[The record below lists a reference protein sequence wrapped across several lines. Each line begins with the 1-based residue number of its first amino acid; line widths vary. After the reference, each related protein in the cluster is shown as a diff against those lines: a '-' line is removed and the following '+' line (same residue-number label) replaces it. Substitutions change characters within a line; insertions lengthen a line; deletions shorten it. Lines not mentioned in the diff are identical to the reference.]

1 MKIII
6 AGGGKVGAALTR
18 QLSSEGHDITLIDSN
33 QAVLDNTIE
42 KYDVIS
48 VKGNCATSKVLE
60 QAGIKEATLLI
71 AATSEDE
78 INLLCCLTAH
88 TINPDLHTIARIR
101 NPEYSEQIYQMR
113 KIFALSLTV
122 NPERQAAR
130 EIEKLLRFPG
140 FLKRDSFAKDRVEI
154 VEIRVGGDSILNGTS
169 LSDLTSIVKCQVL
182 VCTVLR
188 DGEAIMPG
196 GSFILKEN
204 DRIFVTAPTNELTTL
219 LKNLNI
225 ITHRIKSVMLAGGG
239 RLSIYLARL
248 LTKSGMNVRII
259 EKDYDRCVMLAQLL
273 PAADIIH
280 GDASSLPLLES
291 EGISECDALVSL
303 TGLDEMNMVIS
314 LYATDHKV
322 PLVITKFG
330 HAEET
335 SIFNRLSIGSIIS
348 PRELCCNIIARYV
361 RAMHKQTGAAV
372 SVHSIAA
379 GKAEAAEFIVDKG
392 TLHCDE
398 PLKSFK
404 IRKNVLIVC
413 ITHQGSTIIPNGD
426 SCFCIDD
433 TVVVVTVAGTALSQ
447 LNDIFE

>member
-88 TINPDLHTIARIR
+88 AVNPNLHTIARIR

-154 VEIRVGGDSILNGTS
+154 VELRVGEESILNGIS
-169 LSDLTSIVKCQVL
+169 LSELTSIVKCQVL

-196 GSFILKEN
+196 GSFILEEN

-239 RLSIYLARL
+239 RLSIYLSQL
-248 LTKSGMNVRII
+248 LTKSGMN
-259 EKDYDRCVMLAQLL
+259 YDRCVMLAQLL
-273 PAADIIH
+273 PAVDIIH

-335 SIFNRLSIGSIIS
+335 SIFNRLAIGSIIS

>member
-6 AGGGKVGAALTR
+6 AGSGKVGASLTR
-18 QLSSEGHDITLIDSN
+18 QLSAEGHDITLIDSN
-33 QAVLDNTIE
+33 QSVLDNTIE
-42 KYDVIS
+42 KYDIIS
-48 VKGNCATSKVLE
+48 VRGNCATSQVLQ
-60 QAGIKEATLLI
+60 QAGAKEANLLI

-88 TINPDLHTIARIR
+88 ALNPDLHTIARIR
-101 NPEYSEQIYQMR
+101 NPEYSQQIYQMR
-113 KIFALSLTV
+113 DIFALSLTV
-122 NPERQAAR
+122 NPEQQAAH
-130 EIEKLLRFPG
+130 EIEKLLKFPG

-154 VEIRVGGDSILNGTS
+154 VELRVDGESKLNGIC
-169 LSDLTSIVKCQVL
+169 LNDLTGIINCHVL

-188 DGEAIMPG
+188 GGEAIMPG
-196 GSFILKEN
+196 GSFVLRED
-204 DRIFVTAPTNELTTL
+204 DRIFVTAPTNELATL

-225 ITHRIKSVMLAGGG
+225 ITHRIKRVMLAGGG

-248 LTKSGMNVRII
+248 LTKSGMDVSII
-259 EKDYDRCVMLAQLL
+259 EKDYDRCVTLAQLL
-273 PAADIIH
+273 PSADIIY

-291 EGISECDALVSL
+291 EGLSECDALVSL

-322 PLVITKFG
+322 TQVITKFG
-330 HAEET
+330 HAEDT
-335 SIFNRLSIGSIIS
+335 AIFNRLAIGSIIS
-348 PRELCCNIIARYV
+348 PRELCCNTIVRYV
-361 RAMHKQTGAAV
+361 RAMHKQTGSAV

-379 GKAEAAEFIVDKG
+379 GRAEAVEFIVDKN

-398 PLKSFK
+398 PLKTIK

-413 ITHQGSTIIPNGD
+413 ITHRGSTEIPNGD
-426 SCFCIDD
+426 SCFSKKD

>member
-88 TINPDLHTIARIR
+88 AVNPNLHTIARIR

-154 VEIRVGGDSILNGTS
+154 VELRVGEESILNGIS
-169 LSDLTSIVKCQVL
+169 LSELTSIVKCQVL

-196 GSFILKEN
+196 GSFILEEN

-239 RLSIYLARL
+239 RLSIYL
-248 LTKSGMNVRII
+248 S
-259 EKDYDRCVMLAQLL
+259 QLL
-273 PAADIIH
+273 PAVDIIH

-335 SIFNRLSIGSIIS
+335 SIFNRLAIGSIIS

>member
-6 AGGGKVGAALTR
+6 AGSGKVGAALTR

-48 VKGNCATSKVLE
+48 VRGNCASSKVLL
-60 QAGIKEATLLI
+60 QAGVKEATLLI

-88 TINPDLHTIARIR
+88 AVNPDLHTIARIR

-113 KIFALSLTV
+113 EIFALSLTV

-130 EIEKLLRFPG
+130 EIEQLLKFPG

-154 VEIRVGGDSILNGTS
+154 VELRVNGDSILNGIC
-169 LSDLTSIVKCQVL
+169 LSGLTGIVKCQVL

-196 GSFILKEN
+196 GSFVLKED

-225 ITHRIKSVMLAGGG
+225 ITHKIKRVMLAGGG
-239 RLSIYLARL
+239 RLSIYLAQR

-259 EKDYDRCVMLAQLL
+259 EKDYERCVMLAQLL
-273 PAADIIH
+273 PSADIIH
-280 GDASSLPLLES
+280 GDASSLPLLER

-314 LYATDHKV
+314 LYAADHKV
-322 PLVITKFG
+322 PQVITKFG
-330 HAEET
+330 HAEDT
-335 SIFNRLSIGSIIS
+335 AIFNRLAIGSIIS

-379 GKAEAAEFIVDKG
+379 GKAEASEFIVDRA
-392 TLHCDE
+392 TQHCGE
-398 PLKSFK
+398 PLKTFK

-413 ITHQGSTIIPNGD
+413 ITHQGSTMIPNGD
-426 SCFCIDD
+426 SCFRIKD